1 METTDLIIAGTGI
14 IKSFFFFF
22 VFMDEKMINETV
34 KVEYEKYMK
43 YNDGSPIDSKTKE
56 FIQFIADDKFKVE
69 TVNRLNNMFYLGK
82 LDALKEEFVKFYF
95 KNLENLRKENL
106 YITKVNDVYNR
117 IGQYILQLMRLRLV
131 IEPEVQI
138 SKNVHPRTEIHYL
151 AIKAYWID
159 DNGRKVRKFT
169 KSLGRAENYP
179 QGIEDKKALT
189 DGIKLIQPVLFE
201 NYKEIYKD

>member
-1 METTDLIIAGTGI
+1 
-14 IKSFFFFF
+14 
-22 VFMDEKMINETV
+22 MDEKMINETV